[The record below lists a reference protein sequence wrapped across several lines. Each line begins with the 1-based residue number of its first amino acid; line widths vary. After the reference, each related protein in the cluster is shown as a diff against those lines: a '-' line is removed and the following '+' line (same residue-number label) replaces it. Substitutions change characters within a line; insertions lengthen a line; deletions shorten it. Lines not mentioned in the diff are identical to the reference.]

1 MGYFMYGILH
11 VTIKMADHAQNRLEI
26 SFNNNNN
33 NNNNGCLGGRMK
45 KLEEQMAKL
54 IPEELWRLRI
64 TRETLKIVLMES
76 ETIVRKIISGI
87 VQPE

>member
-1 MGYFMYGILH
+1 MRGYTAYA
-11 VTIKMADHAQNRLEI
+11 IKNVLTFFFKINVIDGDGDGNDNSLR
-26 SFNNNNN
+26 
-33 NNNNGCLGGRMK
+33 GGMK

-54 IPEELWRLRI
+54 IQEELRRLRI
-64 TRETLKIVLMES
+64 TREVLMES

>member
-1 MGYFMYGILH
+1 MLRGYTAYA
-11 VTIKMADHAQNRLEI
+11 IKNVLTFFFKINVIDGDGDGNDNSLR
-26 SFNNNNN
+26 
-33 NNNNGCLGGRMK
+33 GGMK

-54 IPEELWRLRI
+54 IQEELQSLRI
-64 TRETLKIVLMES
+64 TREVLMES

>member
-1 MGYFMYGILH
+1 MRGYTAYA
-11 VTIKMADHAQNRLEI
+11 IKNVLTFFFKINVIDGDGDGNDNSLR
-26 SFNNNNN
+26 
-33 NNNNGCLGGRMK
+33 GGMK

-54 IPEELWRLRI
+54 IQEELQSLRI
-64 TRETLKIVLMES
+64 TSEVLMES

>member
-1 MGYFMYGILH
+1 
-11 VTIKMADHAQNRLEI
+11 MADHAQNRLEI